1 MIVGNPFK
9 RAFVGPEDSALVPQS
24 LWAGYET
31 KQPFL
36 EQMAL
41 GFNCLNYAQAPEAF
55 LGRHEMPNKT
65 FMDQQ
70 CTDGIRFEL
79 VFPSCWNGKDLD
91 VPGHSSHMVS
101 RRL

>member
-1 MIVGNPFK
+1 MYRLNLTQSRYYRLDPDLAEPTKRLQAFPQNFRMIVGNPFK

-41 GFNCLNYAQAPEAF
+41 GKWKAV
-55 LGRHEMPNKT
+55 GGT
-65 FMDQQ
+65 
-70 CTDGIRFEL
+70 
-79 VFPSCWNGKDLD
+79 
-91 VPGHSSHMVS
+91 
-101 RRL
+101 